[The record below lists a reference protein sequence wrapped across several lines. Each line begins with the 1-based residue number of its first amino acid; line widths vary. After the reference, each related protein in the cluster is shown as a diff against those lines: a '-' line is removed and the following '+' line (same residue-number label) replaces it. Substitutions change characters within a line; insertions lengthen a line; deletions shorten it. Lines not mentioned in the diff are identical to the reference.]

1 MNVNQNIKDKTKQV
15 SEVAKYDWKQLEK
28 EYILGNYK
36 SVSSFLKDKGIKQNG
51 STKKSTKG
59 WKEKKV
65 LKEEQ
70 KSTKVIEKVLE
81 KESEKEANKII
92 QVKDVAN
99 DLLSKIVQ
107 ANNELN
113 MHIARNKKKTKTVE
127 YNYDM
132 CKPSKETINEEEE
145 IKSYIDIIDRKGLK
159 ELTSALK
166 DLNDILDPKEDD
178 NDEDNSFI
186 EALNQKTE
194 DIWNEEG

>member
-1 MNVNQNIKDKTKQV
+1 M
-15 SEVAKYDWKQLEK
+15 AKYDWKQLEK
-28 EYILGNYK
+28 DYILGDYK

-65 LKEEQ
+65 LKEDK

-132 CKPSKETINEEEE
+132 CKPSKEIINEEEE

-166 DLNDILDPKEDD
+166 DLNDILTNK
-178 NDEDNSFI
+178 
-186 EALNQKTE
+186 
-194 DIWNEEG
+194 NEEGNNGQSLAETIQKAYENKAGDN

>member
-1 MNVNQNIKDKTKQV
+1 M
-15 SEVAKYDWKQLEK
+15 AKYDWKQLEK
-28 EYILGNYK
+28 EYILSDFK
-36 SVSSFLKDKGIKQNG
+36 SVSSFLKEKGIKQNG
-51 STKKSTKG
+51 STKNRTKG
-59 WKEKKV
+59 WKNKKV
-65 LKEEQ
+65 LKEDK
-70 KSTKVIEKVLE
+70 KSTKIIEKVLE

-132 CKPSKETINEEEE
+132 CKPSKEIINEEEE
-145 IKSYIDIIDRKGLK
+145 IKSYIDIVDRKGLK

-166 DLNDILDPKEDD
+166 DLNDILNNNNDDGKE
-178 NDEDNSFI
+178 NNNFEINV
-186 EALNQKTE
+186 KVVK
-194 DIWNEEG
+194 

>member
-1 MNVNQNIKDKTKQV
+1 M
-15 SEVAKYDWKQLEK
+15 AKYDWKQLEK
-28 EYILGNYK
+28 EYILSDYK
-36 SVSSFLKDKGIKQNG
+36 SVSSFLKDKGIKTSG

-65 LKEEQ
+65 LKEDK
-70 KSTKVIEKVLE
+70 KSTKIIEKVTE
-81 KESEKEANKII
+81 KEIEKEANKII

-113 MHIARNKKKTKTVE
+113 MHIARNKKKTKLVE

-145 IKSYIDIIDRKGLK
+145 VKSYIDIIDRKGLK

-166 DLNDILDPKEDD
+166 DLNDILEQKEDD
-178 NDEDNSFI
+178 NEDDNSFI
-186 EALNQKTE
+186 EALNGKTE
-194 DIWNEEG
+194 DIWNEKEE

>member
-1 MNVNQNIKDKTKQV
+1 M
-15 SEVAKYDWKQLEK
+15 AKYDWKQLEK
-28 EYILGNYK
+28 EYILSDYK
-36 SVSSFLKDKGIKQNG
+36 SVSSFLKDKGINNNG
-51 STKKSTKG
+51 TTRKHTSG
-59 WKEKKV
+59 WKDKKRQRED
-65 LKEEQ
+65 K
-70 KSTKVIEKVLE
+70 KATKIIEKVTE
-81 KESEKEANKII
+81 KEIEKEANKII

-132 CKPSKETINEEEE
+132 CKPSKEIINEEEE

-166 DLNDILDPKEDD
+166 DLNDILEPREDEEE
-178 NDEDNSFI
+178 EDNSFI
-186 EALNQKTE
+186 EALNNKTE
-194 DIWNEEG
+194 DIWSEEEKQS

>member
-1 MNVNQNIKDKTKQV
+1 M
-15 SEVAKYDWKQLEK
+15 AKYDWKQLEK
-28 EYILGNYK
+28 EYILSNYK
-36 SVSSFLKDKGIKQNG
+36 SVSSFLKDKGISING

-59 WKEKKV
+59 WKNKKV

-70 KSTKVIEKVLE
+70 KSTKVIEKVIE

-113 MHIARNKKKTKTVE
+113 KHLAKHKTKVKAVVYDKKTS
-127 YNYDM
+127 
-132 CKPSKETINEEEE
+132 KPSKEVVTEQEE
-145 IKSYIDIIDRKGLK
+145 IKDYISIIDRKGLK

-166 DLNDILDPKEDD
+166 DLSDILGPKEDND
-178 NDEDNSFI
+178 DEDNSFI
-186 EALNQKTE
+186 EALNGKTE
-194 DIWNEEG
+194 DIWNEEKE